1 MSAPFAPSLFIFFF
15 HLINNWPKFALFIF
29 DHSLRNE
36 IQRLEIIWSRPRVQG
51 SFPYNDAFVNTPEEF
66 INSYHRVTL
75 SVCDSIPLQFNSTS
89 IIFRWTFENDLQH
102 FQHPSPQCR
111 INWTAPIQG
120 VYSVTVSGQIES
132 DSSLTLT
139 GSATININDRWIVAI
154 GDSFASGEGNPDI
167 PTSSPKTKFAQ
178 WISERCHRSARSW
191 AFKVYEK
198 IRDST
203 STDVALHF
211 TYLPC
216 TGASVDN
223 GIVASTTGTSQ
234 LDIVR
239 QIAQIRKSGPD
250 LVLMSAG
257 GNDIGYSEI
266 LSTLIW
272 GESNSLFASVDMRF
286 FYASYQLDRIAATLQ
301 KIKPNQV
308 VIPHYFDVTR
318 NERGII
324 DADCAELRQ
333 ISTENLILAEKKILQ
348 RMNKLISKKSHE
360 YGWLP
365 IERIVDIFHS
375 RGLCSSRP
383 LIRFLNF

>member
-1 MSAPFAPSLFIFFF
+1 M
-15 HLINNWPKFALFIF
+15 K
-29 DHSLRNE
+29 
-36 IQRLEIIWSRPRVQG
+36 V
-51 SFPYNDAFVNTPEEF
+51 
-66 INSYHRVTL
+66 
-75 SVCDSIPLQFNSTS
+75 
-89 IIFRWTFENDLQH
+89 
-102 FQHPSPQCR
+102 
-111 INWTAPIQG
+111 
-120 VYSVTVSGQIES
+120 
-132 DSSLTLT
+132 
-139 GSATININDRWIVAI
+139 NDRWIVAV
-154 GDSFASGEGNPDI
+154 GDSFASGEGNPDV
-167 PTSSPKTKFAQ
+167 PTSLPETKLAQ

-198 IRDST
+198 IRDTT

-223 GIVASTTGTSQ
+223 GIVVSTTGISQ

-286 FYASYQLDRIAATLQ
+286 FYASYQLDRIAAILQ

-318 NERGII
+318 NERGVI

-333 ISTENLILAEKKILQ
+333 VCAEYIISVRDSIRLQGNSMGAFHPTEEAHQIIAELIWQQLE
-348 RMNKLISKKSHE
+348 
-360 YGWLP
+360 
-365 IERIVDIFHS
+365 HS
-375 RGLCSSRP
+375 
-383 LIRFLNF
+383 NH